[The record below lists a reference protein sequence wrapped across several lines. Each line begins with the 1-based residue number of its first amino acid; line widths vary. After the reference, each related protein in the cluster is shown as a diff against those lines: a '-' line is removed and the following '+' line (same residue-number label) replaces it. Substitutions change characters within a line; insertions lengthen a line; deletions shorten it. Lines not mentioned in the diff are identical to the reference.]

1 MVHSLVLICFANMA
15 TSSKGGFQT
24 LPVTFSSETRS
35 SHTLFFKEH
44 NVREKDDLKPPS
56 RTLFVVNVPPYCTE
70 ECLKRVFGDC
80 GKVVKV
86 WIQKTPSATAKP
98 DVGTTTFFPN
108 ASPVTGFM
116 VAYVVFLKENSV
128 KRALAL
134 SVTEPRVL
142 FPEGS
147 PAASVGLAKWCNEY
161 KSRFV
166 DTEALQKEV
175 DVFMAAYDK
184 RLEAEKARAKQM
196 DGVPDEEGWITVTKY
211 GKRPVIPRTDAVSRK
226 ISAAEKKKRSQKELL
241 NFYSFQIRE
250 SKMEHIAQLRKK
262 FEEDKRRI
270 SLMKAARRFR
280 PT

>member
-1 MVHSLVLICFANMA
+1 MA
-15 TSSKGGFQT
+15 TSIKGGFQT

-44 NVREKDDLKPPS
+44 NVREKDDLKPRS

-70 ECLKRVFGDC
+70 ECLKRVFADC

-86 WIQKTPSATAKP
+86 WLQKTPSSTGSDNGATN
-98 DVGTTTFFPN
+98 FFPST
-108 ASPVTGFM
+108 APATGFM

-128 KRALAL
+128 QRALSL

-142 FPEGS
+142 FPEGGG

-175 DVFMAAYDK
+175 DAYMSVYDK
-184 RLEAEKARAKQM
+184 RLEEEKARAKQM

-226 ISAAEKKKRSQKELL
+226 INAAEKKKRSQKELL

-270 SLMKAARRFR
+270 SLMKASRRFR
-280 PT
+280 PN